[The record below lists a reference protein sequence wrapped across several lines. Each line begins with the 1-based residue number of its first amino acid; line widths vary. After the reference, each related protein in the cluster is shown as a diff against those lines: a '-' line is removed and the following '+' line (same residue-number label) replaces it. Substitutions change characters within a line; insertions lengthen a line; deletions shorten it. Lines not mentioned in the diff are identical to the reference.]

1 VQEPLGRT
9 RWQHGAIAKK
19 QKGEVLMATC
29 SKSCKC
35 DSCKSRSTKFYDKNP
50 DARKKKAEYD
60 TKYHS
65 TSERR
70 KYRSELVQKNRDM
83 GSKKGDG
90 LDVSHPTKKGGS
102 FRLEK
107 QKTNRARK

>member
-1 VQEPLGRT
+1 M
-9 RWQHGAIAKK
+9 K
-19 QKGEVLMATC
+19 C
-29 SKSCKC
+29 SSSCKC
-35 DSCKSRSTKFYDKNP
+35 SSCSKKGRSARYYADNP

-65 TSERR
+65 TPERR
-70 KYRSELVQKNRDM
+70 QYRSELVQKNRDM

-90 LDVSHPTKKGGS
+90 LDVSHPTKKNGS